1 MKQEPN
7 KTSNSKH
14 NGQVTGKKTPP
25 RGYEIED
32 MQRRVDWLAQQ
43 TGHRIGE
50 FNLEEPANYK
60 GLTENQIGY
69 IGMPLSIAGPLKIEG
84 TYANGDCTGDL
95 TAGITTDATITL
107 NTDGTYTTDVGTGP
121 GENDSGTWS
130 STATTLTI
138 NYFGGFLPYTY
149 TVETTD
155 GVTTMYNNQEA
166 ETGLGAMCTKS
177 VYTLQAS

>member
-1 MKQEPN
+1 MKKYINVMIICMFAFMACEVED
-7 KTSNSKH
+7 KLADAL
-14 NGQVTGKKTPP
+14 TPS
-25 RGYEIED
+25 
-32 MQRRVDWLAQQ
+32 VNTDW
-43 TGHRIGE
+43 
-50 FNLEEPANYK
+50 
-60 GLTENQIGY
+60 
-69 IGMPLSIAGPLKIEG
+69 AGTWSHTYQG

-95 TAGITTDATITL
+95 TAGATTDATITL